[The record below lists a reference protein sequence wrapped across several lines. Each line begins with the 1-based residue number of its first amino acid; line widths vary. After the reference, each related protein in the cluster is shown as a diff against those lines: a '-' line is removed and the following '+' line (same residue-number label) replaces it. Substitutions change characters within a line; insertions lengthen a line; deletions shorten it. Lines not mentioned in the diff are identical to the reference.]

1 MSDFYKNVDDS
12 FLNFKKPKDPY
23 VYIDRKTQKI
33 DINPGAKYISSSMFE
48 ILEPRQYS
56 RANKKTTKQGANR
69 FLIPAYETG

>member
-23 VYIDRKTQKI
+23 EYIDRKTQKI

-48 ILEPRQYS
+48 IL
-56 RANKKTTKQGANR
+56 
-69 FLIPAYETG
+69 